1 MTTTR
6 RFLVAPALARLIRR
20 EFGPSRI
27 VEGHFPSQT
36 ERASFI
42 RIEGGACRLVL
53 VTAGPDGPVEE
64 RAEVPQAHGQAL
76 LDVCA
81 GRVAYDRIAVP
92 IGAEEAL
99 LDRFVEPEA
108 VDLASVA
115 FADREA
121 AAAFAPPVW
130 FGDEVTDDPDYANQ
144 ALAVAGAPPARE
156 VHLSNAA
163 LDAVLDLLDGRAA
176 LRPAPR
182 RDAMESLRR
191 AVAPRPAG
199 SPVAA
204 LAQEGPRA
212 AEAPRF
218 AEGPRAA
225 EAPRARFG
233 LALAAAPE
241 RRFADPAAEP
251 LREDEA

>member
-1 MTTTR
+1 MTAKSDGPRAR
-6 RFLVAPALARLIRR
+6 RIAALRGAASAALVLLAFATYQGVLDAGWLALA
-20 EFGPSRI
+20 
-27 VEGHFPSQT
+27 
-36 ERASFI
+36 
-42 RIEGGACRLVL
+42 
-53 VTAGPDGPVEE
+53 
-64 RAEVPQAHGQAL
+64 AL
-76 LDVCA
+76 
-81 GRVAYDRIAVP
+81 AV
-92 IGAEEAL
+92 
-99 LDRFVEPEA
+99 
-108 VDLASVA
+108 
-115 FADREA
+115 A